1 MKDVSDGVCGK
12 YGEEKKYV
20 QELMEKPDGNIPL
33 GTPTGKWEDNNKM
46 VKVKFTL

>member
-1 MKDVSDGVCGK
+1 MGCVVSM
-12 YGEEKKYV
+12 EKKRNMYRS
-20 QELMEKPDGNIPL
+20 LMEKPDGNIPL